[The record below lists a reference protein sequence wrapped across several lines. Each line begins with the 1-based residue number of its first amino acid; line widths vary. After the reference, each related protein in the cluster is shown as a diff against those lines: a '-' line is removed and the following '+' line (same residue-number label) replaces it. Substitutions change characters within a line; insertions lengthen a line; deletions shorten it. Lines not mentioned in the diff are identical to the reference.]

1 MELLDQVEEHSWYH
15 CLELGDGRVT
25 DGWFDLR
32 PYVSRYGLPDRMD
45 GMRALDIGTFD
56 GFWAFEMERRG
67 AAVVALDVD
76 RQEDLDCPPRRRAT
90 TFEGVSRA
98 GNFQLAKDILG
109 SRVERVSCS
118 VYDARPEDLGTF
130 DLVFCGV
137 VLLHLRDQ
145 LLALERIADLC
156 DGVFV
161 TAEEYDRPSEL
172 IPFPVARYHA
182 DRDKDVVFW
191 LPSAKAWRRMLWTA
205 GFDRVER
212 KGRFTMRSRKGFG
225 VPVVVHH
232 AHKHA

>member
-1 MELLDQVEEHSWYH
+1 MA
-15 CLELGDGRVT
+15 GIT
-25 DGWFDLR
+25 GWG
-32 PYVSRYGLPDRMD
+32 S
-45 GMRALDIGTFD
+45 
-56 GFWAFEMERRG
+56 
-67 AAVVALDVD
+67 
-76 RQEDLDCPPRRRAT
+76 AT
-90 TFEGVSRA
+90 A
-98 GNFQLAKDILG
+98 GNRWLVQSSAI
-109 SRVERVSCS
+109 RI
-118 VYDARPEDLGTF
+118 AR
-130 DLVFCGV
+130 V

-205 GFDRVER
+205 GFDHVER
-212 KGRFTMRSRKGFG
+212 KARFTMRSRKGFS